1 MQNKCP
7 RQCYVLHIVSKIH
20 LLKEGFEKMH
30 DEYYS
35 TTIRDVISRQTLDII
50 HSPLKPPPPLHLRRA
65 RRDFFLQKCI
75 PAIRKNWK
83 QNYVYDHIL
92 GGV

>member
-20 LLKEGFEKMH
+20 LLKEGFEML

-35 TTIRDVISRQTLDII
+35 TTSIRDVISRQTLDII
-50 HSPLKPPPPLHLRRA
+50 QYPQSLKTPSPPTSTESKEGFFSPKVHTGDPQKLETKLR
-65 RRDFFLQKCI
+65 I
-75 PAIRKNWK
+75 
-83 QNYVYDHIL
+83 
-92 GGV
+92 